1 MFVIE
6 PEMDPAFNRTITK
19 LKGSTKQQF
28 MKDAKNQL
36 VYNGSIKNKPIS
48 TIPNLD
54 KE

>member
-1 MFVIE
+1 
-6 PEMDPAFNRTITK
+6 
-19 LKGSTKQQF
+19 

-54 KE
+54 KEWYILKANKIIKTIEKWKSL